1 MPNTTWTRRAEA
13 PTQRKHTTEQ
23 GKTRRASQSPNPPKT
38 HTEQEKKT
46 RGKPK
51 PQHREITHQN
61 GTQHMERAEAPTQR
75 QTHGAS
81 RSPNPGKGSRRPK
94 IPTTRKNKNRPTRR
108 GEEARKTKARQRK
121 QKEKKQGRQ
130 RKAKDSTGT
139 KKGEKKRR
147 RADRP
152 ARGRRENESMVAWA
166 NHRNGTGKS
175 KNPINGNLQTG
186 PSQSPSSGRH
196 SNISNPVGESGHCHT
211 CADFGEGEKG
221 GAHREPTLIVP
232 PPGSS

>member
-121 QKEKKQGRQ
+121 QKEKNKEGKGKQRIALEQ
-130 RKAKDSTGT
+130 RR
-139 KKGEKKRR
+139 ERR
-147 RADRP
+147 REDA
-152 ARGRRENESMVAWA
+152 
-166 NHRNGTGKS
+166 
-175 KNPINGNLQTG
+175 QTG
-186 PSQSPSSGRH
+186 RPGEDAKMKAWLHGPITEMVRVSQKIP
-196 SNISNPVGESGHCHT
+196 
-211 CADFGEGEKG
+211 
-221 GAHREPTLIVP
+221 
-232 PPGSS
+232 